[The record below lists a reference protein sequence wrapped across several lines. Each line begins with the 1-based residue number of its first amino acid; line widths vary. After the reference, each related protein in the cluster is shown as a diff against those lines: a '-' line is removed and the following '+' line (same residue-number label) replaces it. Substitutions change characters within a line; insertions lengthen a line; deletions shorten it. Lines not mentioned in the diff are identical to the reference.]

1 MKNSIFATEKKQLM
15 LDIHNLGVS
24 FGGEVLFENLSFRIG
39 QGDRIGL
46 IGKNGAGKSTLLKL
60 LAGKN
65 SPSVGGISLEK
76 NATIGYLPQEL
87 EVENH
92 RTVLE
97 ETFQAFPEI
106 LKNQS
111 RQDEVSR
118 LLNKRTDYE
127 SDDYQELI
135 QELSDLGGTFEVI
148 GGYQYKAQSE
158 KILAGLGFTSRD
170 FDQLTA
176 TFSGGWR
183 MRIELAKIL
192 LKSHDILL
200 LDEPTNHLDID
211 SIEWLEQFLMK
222 YKGSVV
228 LVSHDIMF
236 LDQVTNRTIEIVN
249 KRHFDLKKP
258 YTLFMSLRDEMRTQ
272 QQAAQK
278 NQEKQ
283 IQQTEKLIERFRA
296 KASKASMAQ
305 SLIKKLDKVERIE
318 IDAEETEAM
327 KLKFP
332 LALQP
337 GKMIFE
343 TKGLA
348 KSYGDKI
355 VLNDVE
361 LYIERGTKLAFV
373 GQNGQ
378 GKSTLAKL
386 LVSVI
391 KGSGNLRLGHNVKI
405 GYFAQN
411 QSETLEASKSVLEIV
426 QDAATVE
433 NRTRV
438 RDMLGAFLFKGD
450 AVEKKV
456 SVLSG
461 GERNRLALCK
471 LLLQPFNV
479 LVMDEPTNHLDI
491 QSKKILK
498 EALNHFEGTL
508 LMVSHDRDFLSGL
521 CHQVLEFKDG
531 KTKLYL
537 DDVNTYLENKK
548 LDSLKEL
555 EKTERKSNQTETGG
569 NDYTLQKKEKSLKN
583 KLSKL
588 EDQIATLEREIK
600 AIDLELEINYDQ
612 TISIPDF
619 FDHYQE
625 KKQRLSQNMENWEE
639 LVAKIESIRES

>member
-1 MKNSIFATEKKQLM
+1 M
-15 LDIHNLGVS
+15 LDINNLGVS

-39 QGDRIGL
+39 RGDRIGL

-65 SPSVGGISLEK
+65 SPSVGGMSLEK

-111 RQDEVSR
+111 RQDEVSK
-118 LLNKRTDYE
+118 LLNTRTDYE
-127 SDDYQELI
+127 TDDYKELI
-135 QELSDLGGTFEVI
+135 QELSDLGSAFEVM

-158 KILAGLGFTSRD
+158 KILAGLGFTPLD

-258 YTLFMSLRDEMRTQ
+258 YTLFMSLRYEMRAQ

-283 IQQTEKLIERFRA
+283 IQQTERLIERFRA

-332 LALQP
+332 VALQP

-348 KSYGDKI
+348 KSYGDKK
-355 VLNDVE
+355 VLNDVD

-531 KTKLYL
+531 KTRLFL

-548 LDSLKEL
+548 MDSLKEL
-555 EKTERKSNQTETGG
+555 EKTERKSKQPEKGV

-612 TISIPDF
+612 TISTPDF

-625 KKQRLSQNMENWEE
+625 KKKRLSQHMENWEE
-639 LVAKIESIRES
+639 LVAAIESIAKN

>member
-1 MKNSIFATEKKQLM
+1 M

-24 FGGEVLFENLSFRIG
+24 FGGEVLFQDLSFRIG
-39 QGDRIGL
+39 RGDRIGL

-60 LAGKN
+60 LAGEN
-65 SPSVGGISLEK
+65 SPTEGIMSLEK
-76 NATIGYLPQEL
+76 DISLGYLPQEL
-87 EVENH
+87 EVDNH

-111 RQDEVSR
+111 LQDEIGEQ
-118 LLNKRTDYE
+118 LNTRTDYE
-127 SDDYQELI
+127 SDAYQNLI
-135 QELSDLGGTFEVI
+135 QELSDLGSAFETL
-148 GGYQYKAQSE
+148 GGYQYKSQSE
-158 KILAGLGFTSRD
+158 KILAGLGFTTQD
-170 FDQLTA
+170 FDQLTD

-192 LKSHDILL
+192 LKSHDLLL

-258 YTLFMSLRDEMRTQ
+258 YTQFMNLRNEIRVQ
-272 QQAAQK
+272 QFAAQK

-283 IQQTEKLIERFRA
+283 IQNTERLIERFRA

-305 SLIKKLDKVERIE
+305 SLIKKLDKVERIT
-318 IDAEETEAM
+318 IDDEETETM
-327 KLKFP
+327 KVSFP
-332 LALQP
+332 VAVQP

-343 TKGLA
+343 TEGLA
-348 KSYGDKI
+348 KSYGTKK
-355 VLNDVE
+355 VLNDVD
-361 LYIERGTKLAFV
+361 LFIERGVKLAFV

-386 LVSVI
+386 LVSEI
-391 KGSGNLRLGHNVKI
+391 KGDGNIRWGHNVKI

-411 QSETLEASKSVLEIV
+411 QSETLAATKTVLEV
-426 QDAATVE
+426 AQDTATAE
-433 NRTRV
+433 NRTKV
-438 RDMLGAFLFKGD
+438 RDMLGAFLFRGD
-450 AVEKKV
+450 AVDKKV

-498 EALNHFEGTL
+498 QALSEFQGTL
-508 LMVSHDRDFLSGL
+508 ILVSHDRDFLTGL
-521 CHQVLEFKDG
+521 CQQVLEFKEG
-531 KTKLYL
+531 EIKLFL
-537 DDVNTYLENKK
+537 DDVDTYLENKK
-548 LDSLKEL
+548 MDSLKVL
-555 EKTERKSNQTETGG
+555 EKKQRTHKAVSPKGQDYALHKKSKG
-569 NDYTLQKKEKSLKN
+569 LKN
-583 KLSKL
+583 KLSKI
-588 EDQIATLEREIK
+588 EDQIATLEQEIK
-600 AIDLELEINYDQ
+600 SIDLELELNYDA
-612 TISIPDF
+612 TISTPNF
-619 FDHYQE
+619 FDQYQE
-625 KKQRLSQNMENWEE
+625 KKKRLSLYMQEWEKIVADLEN
-639 LVAKIESIRES
+639 LKLQ

>member
-1 MKNSIFATEKKQLM
+1 M

-24 FGGEVLFENLSFRIG
+24 FGGEVLFQDLSFRIG
-39 QGDRIGL
+39 RGDRIGL

-60 LAGKN
+60 LAGEN
-65 SPSVGGISLEK
+65 SPTEGIMSLEK
-76 NATIGYLPQEL
+76 DITLGYLPQEL
-87 EVENH
+87 EVDNH

-111 RQDEVSR
+111 LQDEIGEQ
-118 LLNKRTDYE
+118 LNTRTDYE
-127 SDDYQELI
+127 SDAYQNLI
-135 QELSDLGGTFEVI
+135 QELSDLGSAFETL
-148 GGYQYKAQSE
+148 GGYQYKSQSE
-158 KILAGLGFTSRD
+158 KILAGLGFTTQD
-170 FDQLTA
+170 FDQLTD

-192 LKSHDILL
+192 LKSHDLLL

-258 YTLFMSLRDEMRTQ
+258 YTQFMNLRNEMRVQ
-272 QQAAQK
+272 QFAAQK

-283 IQQTEKLIERFRA
+283 IQNTERLIERFRA

-305 SLIKKLDKVERIE
+305 SLIKKLDKVERIT
-318 IDAEETEAM
+318 IDDEETETM
-327 KLKFP
+327 KVSFP
-332 LALQP
+332 VAVQP

-343 TKGLA
+343 TEGLA
-348 KSYGDKI
+348 KSYGTKK
-355 VLNDVE
+355 VLNDVD
-361 LYIERGTKLAFV
+361 LFIERGVKLAFV

-386 LVSVI
+386 LVSEI
-391 KGSGNLRLGHNVKI
+391 KGDGNIRLGHNVKI

-411 QSETLEASKSVLEIV
+411 QSETLAATKTVLEV
-426 QDAATVE
+426 AQDAATAE
-433 NRTRV
+433 NRTKV
-438 RDMLGAFLFKGD
+438 RDMLGAFLFRGD
-450 AVEKKV
+450 AVDKKV

-498 EALNHFEGTL
+498 QALSEFQGTL
-508 LMVSHDRDFLSGL
+508 ILVSHDRDFLTGL
-521 CHQVLEFKDG
+521 CQQVLEFKEG
-531 KTKLYL
+531 EIKLFL
-537 DDVNTYLENKK
+537 DDVDTYLENKK
-548 LDSLKEL
+548 MDSLKVL
-555 EKTERKSNQTETGG
+555 EKKQRTHKAVSPKGQEYALHKKSKG
-569 NDYTLQKKEKSLKN
+569 LKN
-583 KLSKL
+583 KLSKI
-588 EDQIATLEREIK
+588 EDQIATLEQEIK
-600 AIDLELEINYDQ
+600 SIDLELELNYDA
-612 TISIPDF
+612 TISTPNF
-619 FDHYQE
+619 FDQYQE
-625 KKQRLSQNMENWEE
+625 KKKRLSLYMQEWEKIVADLENSK
-639 LVAKIESIRES
+639 LQ

>member
-1 MKNSIFATEKKQLM
+1 M
-15 LDIHNLGVS
+15 LDVQNLGVS

-39 QGDRIGL
+39 RGDRIGL
-46 IGKNGAGKSTLLKL
+46 IGKNGAGKSTFLKL
-60 LAGKN
+60 LAGEN
-65 SPSVGGISLEK
+65 IPSLGGMSLEK

-111 RQDEVSR
+111 RQQEVSE
-118 LLNKRTDYE
+118 LLNTRTDYE
-127 SDDYQELI
+127 SDEYQELI
-135 QELSDLGGTFEVI
+135 QELSDLGSAFEVL
-148 GGYQYKAQSE
+148 GGYQYKAQTE
-158 KILAGLGFTSRD
+158 KILAGLGFTTRD
-170 FDQLTA
+170 FDQLTS

-192 LKSHDILL
+192 LKSHDLLL

-258 YTLFMSLRDEMRTQ
+258 YTLFMSLREEMRIQ
-272 QQAAQK
+272 QQAAHK

-305 SLIKKLDKVERIE
+305 SLIKKLDKMERIE
-318 IDAEETEAM
+318 IDAEETEVM

-348 KSYGDKI
+348 KSYGDKK
-355 VLNDVE
+355 VLND
-361 LYIERGTKLAFV
+361 LDLFIERGTKLAFV

-391 KGSGNLRLGHNVKI
+391 QGTGNIRLGHNVKI

-411 QSETLEASKSVLEIV
+411 QSETLEASKTVLDIV
-426 QDAATVE
+426 QDAATAE

-438 RDMLGAFLFKGD
+438 RDMLGAFLFRGD

-498 EALNHFEGTL
+498 EALIHFEGTL
-508 LMVSHDRDFLSGL
+508 LMISHDRDFLSGL
-521 CHQVLEFKDG
+521 CHQVLEFKEG

-555 EKTERKSNQTETGG
+555 EKTERKSKQSDTGV

-612 TISIPDF
+612 TISTPDF
-619 FDHYQE
+619 FDRYQE
-625 KKQRLSQNMENWEE
+625 KKKRLSQHMENWEE
-639 LVAKIESIRES
+639 LVAAIESLGQS

>member
-1 MKNSIFATEKKQLM
+1 M
-15 LDIHNLGVS
+15 LDVQNLGVS

-39 QGDRIGL
+39 RGDRIGL
-46 IGKNGAGKSTLLKL
+46 IGKNGAGKSTFLKL
-60 LAGKN
+60 LAGEN
-65 SPSVGGISLEK
+65 SPSQGAMALEK
-76 NATIGYLPQEL
+76 NATLGYLPQEL

-97 ETFQAFPEI
+97 ETFQAFPE
-106 LKNQS
+106 LLENQN
-111 RQDEVSR
+111 RQDKLNE
-118 LLNKRTDYE
+118 LLNTRTDYE
-127 SDDYQELI
+127 SDAYQELI
-135 QELSDLGGTFEVI
+135 QELSDLGSEFEVL

-158 KILAGLGFTSRD
+158 KILAGLGFTTHD
-170 FDQLTA
+170 FNQPTA

-192 LKSHDILL
+192 LKSHDLLL

-211 SIEWLEQFLMK
+211 SIEWLEQFLMR

-228 LVSHDIMF
+228 LVSHDVMF

-258 YTLFMSLRDEMRTQ
+258 YTQFMKLREEMRIQ

-332 LALQP
+332 VALQP

-348 KSYGDKI
+348 KSYGEKK
-355 VLNDVE
+355 VLKEVN
-361 LYIERGTKLAFV
+361 LFIERGSKLAFV

-378 GKSTLAKL
+378 GKSTLAKI
-386 LVSVI
+386 LVSEI
-391 KGSGNLRLGHNVKI
+391 EATGDLRLGHNVKI

-411 QSETLEASKSVLEIV
+411 QSETLEAAKTVFEV
-426 QDAATVE
+426 VEDAATAE
-433 NRTRV
+433 NRSRV
-438 RDMLGAFLFKGD
+438 RDLLGAFLFKGD

-498 EALNHFEGTL
+498 EALVNFEGTL
-508 LMVSHDRDFLSGL
+508 LLVSHDRDFLSGL
-521 CHQVLEFKDG
+521 CHQVLEFKEG
-531 KTKLYL
+531 QTKLYL
-537 DDVNTYLENKK
+537 EDVNTYLENKK
-548 LDSLKEL
+548 IDSLKAL
-555 EKTERKSNQTETGG
+555 EKTEQKTKQALSKSN
-569 NDYTLQKKEKSLKN
+569 DYVLQKKEKSLKN

-588 EDQIATLEREIK
+588 ESKIGTLERKIK
-600 AIDLELEINYDQ
+600 SIDFELEINYDQ
-612 TISIPDF
+612 TISTPNF
-619 FDHYQE
+619 FDSYHE
-625 KKQRLSQNMENWEE
+625 KKKQLSQLMEQWEE
-639 LVAKIESIRES
+639 LVAQVEEINQK

>member
-1 MKNSIFATEKKQLM
+1 M
-15 LDIHNLGVS
+15 LDVQNLGVS

-39 QGDRIGL
+39 RGDRIGL

-65 SPSVGGISLEK
+65 SPSVGGMSIEK

-111 RQDEVSR
+111 RQDQVSD
-118 LLNKRTDYE
+118 LLNTRTDYE
-127 SDDYQELI
+127 TDNYHELI
-135 QELSDLGGTFEVI
+135 QELSDLGTEFEVM

-158 KILAGLGFTSRD
+158 KILAGLGFINSD
-170 FDQLTA
+170 FDQPTSN
-176 TFSGGWR
+176 FSGGWR

-192 LKSHDILL
+192 LKSHDLLL

-258 YTLFMSLRDEMRTQ
+258 YTLFMSLREEMRAQ

-283 IQQTEKLIERFRA
+283 IQKTEKLIERFRA

-327 KLKFP
+327 RLKFP
-332 LALQP
+332 VALQP

-348 KSYGDKI
+348 KSYGDKK
-355 VLNDVE
+355 VLSDID

-391 KGSGNLRLGHNVKI
+391 KGTGNLRLGHNVKI

-411 QSETLEASKSVLEIV
+411 QSETLDTSKTVLQIV
-426 QDAATVE
+426 QDAATSD
-433 NRTRV
+433 NRGKV
-438 RDMLGAFLFKGD
+438 RNMLGAFLFRGD
-450 AVEKKV
+450 SVEKKV

-471 LLLQPFNV
+471 LLLQPLNV

-498 EALNHFEGTL
+498 DALINFEGTL

-521 CHQVLEFKDG
+521 CHQVLEFKNG

-537 DDVNTYLENKK
+537 DDVNTYLVNKK
-548 LDSLKEL
+548 WDTLKEL
-555 EKTERKSNQTETGG
+555 EKTERKSKSLDVRR
-569 NDYTLQKKEKSLKN
+569 NDYTLKKKEKSLKN

-588 EDQIATLEREIK
+588 ENQISTLEKEIK
-600 AIDLELEINYDQ
+600 GIDLELEINYDQ

-619 FDHYQE
+619 FDQYQE
-625 KKQRLSQNMENWEE
+625 KKKRLSQHMENWDK
-639 LVAKIESIRES
+639 LVADIESITKN

>member
-1 MKNSIFATEKKQLM
+1 M
-15 LDIHNLGVS
+15 LDINNLGVS

-39 QGDRIGL
+39 RGDRIGL

-65 SPSVGGISLEK
+65 SPSIGGMSLEK

-111 RQDEVSR
+111 RQDEVSK
-118 LLNKRTDYE
+118 LLNTRTDYE
-127 SDDYQELI
+127 TDDYQELI
-135 QELSDLGGTFEVI
+135 QELSDLGSAFEVM

-158 KILAGLGFTSRD
+158 KILAGLGFTPLD

-258 YTLFMSLRDEMRTQ
+258 YTLFMSLRYEMRAQ

-332 LALQP
+332 VALQP

-348 KSYGDKI
+348 KSYGDKK
-355 VLNDVE
+355 VLNDVD

-531 KTKLYL
+531 KTRLFL

-548 LDSLKEL
+548 MESLKEL
-555 EKTERKSNQTETGG
+555 EKTERKSKQPEKGV

-612 TISIPDF
+612 TISTPDF

-625 KKQRLSQNMENWEE
+625 KKKRLSQHMENWEE
-639 LVAKIESIRES
+639 LVAAIESIAKN

>member
-1 MKNSIFATEKKQLM
+1 M
-15 LDIHNLGVS
+15 LDVQNLGVS

-39 QGDRIGL
+39 RGDRIGL
-46 IGKNGAGKSTLLKL
+46 IGKNGAGKSTFLKL
-60 LAGKN
+60 LAGQN
-65 SPSVGGISLEK
+65 TPSVGGMSLEK

-111 RQDEVSR
+111 RQQEVSE
-118 LLNKRTDYE
+118 LLNTRTDYE
-127 SDDYQELI
+127 SDEYQELI
-135 QELSDLGGTFEVI
+135 QELSDLGSAFEI
-148 GGYQYKAQSE
+148 LGGYKYKAQTE
-158 KILAGLGFTSRD
+158 KILAGLGFTACD
-170 FDQLTA
+170 FDQLTS

-192 LKSHDILL
+192 LKYHDLLL

-236 LDQVTNRTIEIVN
+236 LNQVTNRTIEIVN

-258 YTLFMSLRDEMRTQ
+258 YTLFMSLREEIRIQ
-272 QQAAQK
+272 QKAAHK

-332 LALQP
+332 VALQP

-348 KSYGDKI
+348 KSYGDKK
-355 VLNDVE
+355 VLNDLD
-361 LYIERGTKLAFV
+361 LYVERGTKLAFV

-391 KGSGNLRLGHNVKI
+391 QGTGNLRLGHNVKI

-411 QSETLEASKSVLEIV
+411 QSETLEASKTVFDIV
-426 QDAATVE
+426 QDAATAE

-491 QSKKILK
+491 QSKNILK
-498 EALNHFEGTL
+498 EALIHFEGTL
-508 LMVSHDRDFLSGL
+508 LMISHDRDFLSGL
-521 CHQVLEFKDG
+521 CNQVLEFKEG

-537 DDVNTYLENKK
+537 DDINTYLENKK
-548 LDSLKEL
+548 LDSLQEL
-555 EKTERKSNQTETGG
+555 EKTEQKSKHSETGV
-569 NDYTLQKKEKSLKN
+569 NDYTLQKKEKSLNN

-588 EDQIATLEREIK
+588 EDQIATLELEIK

-612 TISIPDF
+612 TISTPDF
-619 FDHYQE
+619 FNHYQE
-625 KKQRLSQNMENWEE
+625 KKKRLSQHMENWEE
-639 LVAKIESIRES
+639 LIAAIESLGQI

>member
-1 MKNSIFATEKKQLM
+1 M
-15 LDIHNLGVS
+15 LDVQNLGVS

-39 QGDRIGL
+39 RGDRIGL
-46 IGKNGAGKSTLLKL
+46 IGKNGAGKSTFLKL
-60 LAGKN
+60 LAGEN
-65 SPSVGGISLEK
+65 TPSLGGMSLEK
-76 NATIGYLPQEL
+76 NTTIGYLPQEL

-111 RQDEVSR
+111 RQKEVSE
-118 LLNKRTDYE
+118 LLNTRTDYE
-127 SDDYQELI
+127 SDEYQELI
-135 QELSDLGGTFEVI
+135 QELSDLGSAFEVL
-148 GGYQYKAQSE
+148 GGYQYKAQTE
-158 KILAGLGFTSRD
+158 KILAGLGFTTRD
-170 FDQLTA
+170 FDQLTS

-192 LKSHDILL
+192 LKSHDLLL

-258 YTLFMSLRDEMRTQ
+258 YTLFMSLREEMRIQ
-272 QQAAQK
+272 QQAAHK

-318 IDAEETEAM
+318 IDAEETEVM

-348 KSYGDKI
+348 KSYGDKK
-355 VLNDVE
+355 VLND
-361 LYIERGTKLAFV
+361 LDLFIERGTKLAFV

-391 KGSGNLRLGHNVKI
+391 QGTGNLRLGHNVKI

-411 QSETLEASKSVLEIV
+411 QSETLEASKTVLDIV
-426 QDAATVE
+426 QDAAIEE

-438 RDMLGAFLFKGD
+438 RDMLGAFLFRGD

-498 EALNHFEGTL
+498 EALIHFEGTL
-508 LMVSHDRDFLSGL
+508 LMISHDRDFLSGL
-521 CHQVLEFKDG
+521 CHQVLEFKEG

-555 EKTERKSNQTETGG
+555 EKTERKSKQSDTGV

-612 TISIPDF
+612 TISNPDF
-619 FDHYQE
+619 FDRYQE
-625 KKQRLSQNMENWEE
+625 KKKRLSQHMENWEE
-639 LVAKIESIRES
+639 LVAAIESLGQS

>member
-1 MKNSIFATEKKQLM
+1 M
-15 LDIHNLGVS
+15 LDINNLGVS
-24 FGGEVLFENLSFRIG
+24 FGGEVLFENISFRIG
-39 QGDRIGL
+39 RGDRIGL

-65 SPSVGGISLEK
+65 SPSVGGMSLEK

-111 RQDEVSR
+111 RQDEVSK
-118 LLNKRTDYE
+118 LLNTRTDYE
-127 SDDYQELI
+127 TDDYQELI
-135 QELSDLGGTFEVI
+135 QELSDLGSAFEVM

-158 KILAGLGFTSRD
+158 KILAGLGFTPLD

-258 YTLFMSLRDEMRTQ
+258 YTLFMSLRYEMRAQ

-305 SLIKKLDKVERIE
+305 SLIKKLEKVERIE

-332 LALQP
+332 VALQP

-348 KSYGDKI
+348 KSYGDKK
-355 VLNDVE
+355 VLNDVD
-361 LYIERGTKLAFV
+361 LYVERGTKLAFV

-531 KTKLYL
+531 KTRLFL

-548 LDSLKEL
+548 MDSLKEL
-555 EKTERKSNQTETGG
+555 EKTERKSKQPEKGV
-569 NDYTLQKKEKSLKN
+569 NDYSLQKKEKSLKN

-612 TISIPDF
+612 TISIPNF

-625 KKQRLSQNMENWEE
+625 MKKRLSQHMENWGE
-639 LVAKIESIRES
+639 LVAAIESIAKN

>member
-1 MKNSIFATEKKQLM
+1 M
-15 LDIHNLGVS
+15 LDINNLGVS

-39 QGDRIGL
+39 RGDRIGL

-65 SPSVGGISLEK
+65 SPSVGGMSLEK

-111 RQDEVSR
+111 RQDEVSK
-118 LLNKRTDYE
+118 LLNTRTDYE
-127 SDDYQELI
+127 TDDYQELI
-135 QELSDLGGTFEVI
+135 QELSDLGSAFEVM

-158 KILAGLGFTSRD
+158 KILAGLGFTPLD

-258 YTLFMSLRDEMRTQ
+258 YTLFMSLRYEMRAQ

-332 LALQP
+332 VALQP

-348 KSYGDKI
+348 KSYGDKK
-355 VLNDVE
+355 VLNDVD

-531 KTKLYL
+531 KTKLFL

-548 LDSLKEL
+548 MDSLKEL
-555 EKTERKSNQTETGG
+555 EKTERKSKQPEKGV
-569 NDYTLQKKEKSLKN
+569 NDYALQKKEKSLKN

-612 TISIPDF
+612 TISTPNF

-625 KKQRLSQNMENWEE
+625 KKKRLSQHMENWEE
-639 LVAKIESIRES
+639 LVAAIESIAKN

>member
-1 MKNSIFATEKKQLM
+1 M
-15 LDIHNLGVS
+15 LDINNLGVS

-39 QGDRIGL
+39 RGDRIGL

-65 SPSVGGISLEK
+65 SPSIGGMSLEK

-111 RQDEVSR
+111 RQDEVSK
-118 LLNKRTDYE
+118 LLNTRTDYE
-127 SDDYQELI
+127 TDDYQELI
-135 QELSDLGGTFEVI
+135 QELSDLGSAFEVM

-158 KILAGLGFTSRD
+158 KILAGLGFTPLD

-236 LDQVTNRTIEIVN
+236 LDRVTNRTIEIVN

-258 YTLFMSLRDEMRTQ
+258 YTLFMSLRYEMRAQ

-332 LALQP
+332 VALQP

-348 KSYGDKI
+348 KSYGDKK
-355 VLNDVE
+355 VLNDVD

-531 KTKLYL
+531 KTKLFL

-548 LDSLKEL
+548 MDSLKEL
-555 EKTERKSNQTETGG
+555 EKTERKSKQPEKGV

-612 TISIPDF
+612 TISTPDF

-625 KKQRLSQNMENWEE
+625 KKKRLSQHMENWEE
-639 LVAKIESIRES
+639 LVAAIESIAKN

>member
-1 MKNSIFATEKKQLM
+1 M
-15 LDIHNLGVS
+15 LDVHNLGVS

-39 QGDRIGL
+39 RGDRIGL

-318 IDAEETEAM
+318 IDAEETEVM

-348 KSYGDKI
+348 KSYGDKK
-355 VLNDVE
+355 VLNDVD

-426 QDAATVE
+426 QDAATAE
-433 NRTRV
+433 KRSRV

-555 EKTERKSNQTETGG
+555 EKTERKSKQLETGV

-612 TISIPDF
+612 TISTPDF

-625 KKQRLSQNMENWEE
+625 KKQRLSQHMENWEE

>member
-1 MKNSIFATEKKQLM
+1 M
-15 LDIHNLGVS
+15 LDINNLGVS

-39 QGDRIGL
+39 RGDRIGL

-65 SPSVGGISLEK
+65 SPSIGGMSLEK

-111 RQDEVSR
+111 RQDEVSK
-118 LLNKRTDYE
+118 LLNTRTDYE
-127 SDDYQELI
+127 TDDYQELI
-135 QELSDLGGTFEVI
+135 QELSDLGSAFEVM

-158 KILAGLGFTSRD
+158 KILAGLGFTPLD

-258 YTLFMSLRDEMRTQ
+258 YTLFMSLRYEMRAQ

-318 IDAEETEAM
+318 IDAEEAEVM

-332 LALQP
+332 VALQP

-348 KSYGDKI
+348 KSYGDKK
-355 VLNDVE
+355 VLNDVD

-531 KTKLYL
+531 KTRLFL

-548 LDSLKEL
+548 MDSLKEL
-555 EKTERKSNQTETGG
+555 EKTERKSKQPEKGV
-569 NDYTLQKKEKSLKN
+569 NDYALQKKEKSLKN

-612 TISIPDF
+612 TISTPNF

-625 KKQRLSQNMENWEE
+625 KKKRLSQHMENWEE
-639 LVAKIESIRES
+639 LVAAIESIAKN

>member
-1 MKNSIFATEKKQLM
+1 
-15 LDIHNLGVS
+15 
-24 FGGEVLFENLSFRIG
+24 VLFENLSFRIG
-39 QGDRIGL
+39 RGDRIGL
-46 IGKNGAGKSTLLKL
+46 IGKNGAGKSTFLKL
-60 LAGKN
+60 LAGEN
-65 SPSVGGISLEK
+65 SPSVGGMSLEK

-111 RQDEVSR
+111 RQDEISE
-118 LLNKRTDYE
+118 LLNTRTDYE
-127 SDDYQELI
+127 SDNYQELI
-135 QELSDLGGTFEVI
+135 QELSDLGSAFEVL

-158 KILAGLGFTSRD
+158 KILAGLGFTTRD
-170 FDQLTA
+170 FDQLTG
-176 TFSGGWR
+176 TLSGGWR

-192 LKSHDILL
+192 LKSHDLLL

-249 KRHFDLKKP
+249 KRHFDLKKS
-258 YTLFMSLRDEMRTQ
+258 YTLFMSLREEMRVQ

-332 LALQP
+332 VAVQP

-348 KSYGDKI
+348 KSYGDKK
-355 VLNDVE
+355 VLNHVD
-361 LYIERGTKLAFV
+361 LFIERGTKLAFV

-391 KGSGNLRLGHNVKI
+391 QGTGDLRLGHNVKI

-426 QDAATVE
+426 QDAATAE
-433 NRTRV
+433 NRTKV
-438 RDMLGAFLFKGD
+438 RDMLGAFLFRGD

-498 EALNHFEGTL
+498 EALIHFEGTL

-521 CHQVLEFKDG
+521 CHQVVEFKEG

-555 EKTERKSNQTETGG
+555 EKTERKSKPSDGG
-569 NDYTLQKKEKSLKN
+569 INDYTLQKKEKSLNN

-612 TISIPDF
+612 TISSPDF

-625 KKQRLSQNMENWEE
+625 KKKRLSQHMENWEE
-639 LVAKIESIRES
+639 LVASIESLGQS

>member
-1 MKNSIFATEKKQLM
+1 M
-15 LDIHNLGVS
+15 LDINNLGVS

-39 QGDRIGL
+39 RGDRIGL

-65 SPSVGGISLEK
+65 SPSVGGMSLEK

-111 RQDEVSR
+111 RQDEVSK
-118 LLNKRTDYE
+118 LLNTRTDYE
-127 SDDYQELI
+127 TDDYKELI
-135 QELSDLGGTFEVI
+135 QELSDLGSAFEVM

-158 KILAGLGFTSRD
+158 KILAGLGFTPLD

-258 YTLFMSLRDEMRTQ
+258 YTLFMSLRYEMRAQ

-332 LALQP
+332 VALQP

-348 KSYGDKI
+348 KSYGDKK
-355 VLNDVE
+355 VLNDVD

-531 KTKLYL
+531 KTRLFL

-548 LDSLKEL
+548 MDSLKEL
-555 EKTERKSNQTETGG
+555 EKTERKSKQPEKGV
-569 NDYTLQKKEKSLKN
+569 NDYALQKKEKSLKN

-612 TISIPDF
+612 TISTPNF

-625 KKQRLSQNMENWEE
+625 KKKRLSQHMENWEE
-639 LVAKIESIRES
+639 LVAAIESIAKN

>member
-1 MKNSIFATEKKQLM
+1 M
-15 LDIHNLGVS
+15 LDVKNLGVS
-24 FGGEVLFENLSFRIG
+24 FGGVVLFENLSFRIG
-39 QGDRIGL
+39 RGDRIGL
-46 IGKNGAGKSTLLKL
+46 IGKNGAGKSTFLKL
-60 LAGKN
+60 LAGEN
-65 SPSVGGISLEK
+65 SPSVGGMSLEK

-111 RQDEVSR
+111 RQDEISE
-118 LLNKRTDYE
+118 LLNTRTDYE
-127 SDDYQELI
+127 SDNYQELI
-135 QELSDLGGTFEVI
+135 QELSDLGSAFEVL

-158 KILAGLGFTSRD
+158 KILAGLGFTTRD
-170 FDQLTA
+170 FDQLTG
-176 TFSGGWR
+176 TLSGGWR

-192 LKSHDILL
+192 LKSHDLLL

-249 KRHFDLKKP
+249 KRHFDLKKS
-258 YTLFMSLRDEMRTQ
+258 YTLFMSLREEMRVQ
-272 QQAAQK
+272 QLAAQK

-332 LALQP
+332 VAVHP
-337 GKMIFE
+337 GKMIFQ

-348 KSYGDKI
+348 KSYGDKK
-355 VLNDVE
+355 VLNHVD
-361 LYIERGTKLAFV
+361 LFIERGTKLAFV

-391 KGSGNLRLGHNVKI
+391 QGTGDLRLGHNVKI

-426 QDAATVE
+426 QDAATAE
-433 NRTRV
+433 NRTKV
-438 RDMLGAFLFKGD
+438 RDMLGAFLFRGD

-498 EALNHFEGTL
+498 EALIHFEGTL

-521 CHQVLEFKDG
+521 CHQVLEFKEG

-555 EKTERKSNQTETGG
+555 EKKDRKSKPSDGG
-569 NDYTLQKKEKSLKN
+569 INDYTLQKKEKSQKN

-612 TISIPDF
+612 TISIPGF

-625 KKQRLSQNMENWEE
+625 KKKQLSQYMENWEE
-639 LVAKIESIRES
+639 LVASIESLGQS

>member
-1 MKNSIFATEKKQLM
+1 M
-15 LDIHNLGVS
+15 LDVQNLGVS

-39 QGDRIGL
+39 RGDRIGL

-65 SPSVGGISLEK
+65 SPSVGGMSIEK

-111 RQDEVSR
+111 RQDQVSD
-118 LLNKRTDYE
+118 LLNTRTDYE
-127 SDDYQELI
+127 TDNYHELI
-135 QELSDLGGTFEVI
+135 QELSDLGTEFEVM

-158 KILAGLGFTSRD
+158 KILAGLGFINSD
-170 FDQLTA
+170 FDQPTSN
-176 TFSGGWR
+176 FSGGWR

-192 LKSHDILL
+192 LKSHDLLL

-258 YTLFMSLRDEMRTQ
+258 YTLFMTLREEMRAQ

-327 KLKFP
+327 RLKFP
-332 LALQP
+332 VALQP

-348 KSYGDKI
+348 KSYGDKK
-355 VLNDVE
+355 VLSDID

-391 KGSGNLRLGHNVKI
+391 KGTGNLRLGHNVKI

-411 QSETLEASKSVLEIV
+411 QSETLDTSKTVLQIV
-426 QDAATVE
+426 QDAATSDY
-433 NRTRV
+433 RGKV
-438 RDMLGAFLFKGD
+438 RNMLGAFLFRGD
-450 AVEKKV
+450 SVEKKV

-471 LLLQPFNV
+471 LLLQPLNV

-498 EALNHFEGTL
+498 DALINFEGTL

-521 CHQVLEFKDG
+521 CHQVLEFKNG

-537 DDVNTYLENKK
+537 DDVNTYLVNKK
-548 LDSLKEL
+548 WDTLKEL
-555 EKTERKSNQTETGG
+555 EKTERKSKSLDVRR
-569 NDYTLQKKEKSLKN
+569 NDYTLKKKEKSLKN

-588 EDQIATLEREIK
+588 ENQISTLEKEIK
-600 AIDLELEINYDQ
+600 GIDLELEINYDQ

-619 FDHYQE
+619 FDQYQE
-625 KKQRLSQNMENWEE
+625 KKKRLSQHMENWDK
-639 LVAKIESIRES
+639 LVADIESITKN

>member
-1 MKNSIFATEKKQLM
+1 M
-15 LDIHNLGVS
+15 LDINNLGVS

-39 QGDRIGL
+39 RGDRIGL

-65 SPSVGGISLEK
+65 SPSVGGMSLEK

-111 RQDEVSR
+111 RQDEVSK
-118 LLNKRTDYE
+118 LLNTRTDYE
-127 SDDYQELI
+127 TDDYKELI
-135 QELSDLGGTFEVI
+135 QELSDLGSAFEVM

-158 KILAGLGFTSRD
+158 KILAGLGFTPLD

-258 YTLFMSLRDEMRTQ
+258 YTLFMSLRYEMRAQ

-332 LALQP
+332 VALQP

-348 KSYGDKI
+348 MSYGDKK
-355 VLNDVE
+355 VLNDVD

-531 KTKLYL
+531 KTKLFL

-548 LDSLKEL
+548 MDSLKEL
-555 EKTERKSNQTETGG
+555 EKTERKSKQPEKGV
-569 NDYTLQKKEKSLKN
+569 NDYALQKKEKSLKN

-612 TISIPDF
+612 TISTPNF

-625 KKQRLSQNMENWEE
+625 KKKRLSQHMENWEE
-639 LVAKIESIRES
+639 LVAAIESIAKN

>member
-1 MKNSIFATEKKQLM
+1 M
-15 LDIHNLGVS
+15 LDINNLGVS

-39 QGDRIGL
+39 RGDRIGL

-65 SPSVGGISLEK
+65 SPSIGGMSLEK

-111 RQDEVSR
+111 RQDEVSK
-118 LLNKRTDYE
+118 LLNTRTDYE
-127 SDDYQELI
+127 TDDYKELI
-135 QELSDLGGTFEVI
+135 QELSDLGSAFEVM

-158 KILAGLGFTSRD
+158 KILAGLGFTPLD

-258 YTLFMSLRDEMRTQ
+258 YTLFMSLRYEMRAQ

-318 IDAEETEAM
+318 IDAEEAEVM

-332 LALQP
+332 VALQP

-348 KSYGDKI
+348 KSYGDKK
-355 VLNDVE
+355 VLNDVD

-531 KTKLYL
+531 KTKLFL

-548 LDSLKEL
+548 MDSLKEL
-555 EKTERKSNQTETGG
+555 EKTERKSKQPEKGV

-612 TISIPDF
+612 TISTPDF

-625 KKQRLSQNMENWEE
+625 KKKRLSQHMENWEE
-639 LVAKIESIRES
+639 LVAAIESIARN

>member
-1 MKNSIFATEKKQLM
+1 M

-24 FGGEVLFENLSFRIG
+24 FGGEVLFQDLSFRIG
-39 QGDRIGL
+39 RGDRIGL

-60 LAGKN
+60 LAGEN
-65 SPSVGGISLEK
+65 SPTEGIMSLEK
-76 NATIGYLPQEL
+76 DISLGYLPQEL
-87 EVENH
+87 EVDNH

-106 LKNQS
+106 LKNQLL
-111 RQDEVSR
+111 QDEIGEQ
-118 LLNKRTDYE
+118 LNTRTDYE
-127 SDDYQELI
+127 SDAYQNLI
-135 QELSDLGGTFEVI
+135 QELSDLGSAFETL
-148 GGYQYKAQSE
+148 GGYQYKSQSE
-158 KILAGLGFTSRD
+158 KILAGLGFTTQD
-170 FDQLTA
+170 FDQLTD

-192 LKSHDILL
+192 LKSHDLLL

-258 YTLFMSLRDEMRTQ
+258 YTQFMNLRNEMRVQ
-272 QQAAQK
+272 QSAAQK

-283 IQQTEKLIERFRA
+283 IQNTERLIERFRA

-305 SLIKKLDKVERIE
+305 SLIKKLDKVERIT
-318 IDAEETEAM
+318 IDDEETETM
-327 KLKFP
+327 KVSFP
-332 LALQP
+332 VAVQP

-343 TKGLA
+343 TEGLA
-348 KSYGDKI
+348 KSYGTKK
-355 VLNDVE
+355 VLNDVD
-361 LYIERGTKLAFV
+361 LFIERGVKLAFV

-386 LVSVI
+386 LVSEI
-391 KGSGNLRLGHNVKI
+391 KGDGNIRWGHNVKI

-411 QSETLEASKSVLEIV
+411 QSETLAATKTVLEV
-426 QDAATVE
+426 AQDAATAE
-433 NRTRV
+433 NRTKV
-438 RDMLGAFLFKGD
+438 RDMLGAFLFRGD
-450 AVEKKV
+450 AVDKKV

-498 EALNHFEGTL
+498 QALSEFQGTL
-508 LMVSHDRDFLSGL
+508 ILVSHDRDFLTGL
-521 CHQVLEFKDG
+521 CQQVLEFKEG
-531 KTKLYL
+531 EIKLFL
-537 DDVNTYLENKK
+537 DDVDTYLENKK
-548 LDSLKEL
+548 MDSLKVL
-555 EKTERKSNQTETGG
+555 EKKQRTHKAVSPKGQDYALHKKSKG
-569 NDYTLQKKEKSLKN
+569 LKN
-583 KLSKL
+583 KLSKI
-588 EDQIATLEREIK
+588 EDQIATLEQEIK
-600 AIDLELEINYDQ
+600 SIDLELELNYDA
-612 TISIPDF
+612 TISTPNF
-619 FDHYQE
+619 FDQYQE
-625 KKQRLSQNMENWEE
+625 KKKRLSLSMQEWEKIVADLEN
-639 LVAKIESIRES
+639 LKLQ

>member
-1 MKNSIFATEKKQLM
+1 M
-15 LDIHNLGVS
+15 LDVQNLGVS
-24 FGGEVLFENLSFRIG
+24 FGGELLFENLSFRIG
-39 QGDRIGL
+39 RGDRIGL

-60 LAGKN
+60 LAGEN
-65 SPSVGGISLEK
+65 SPSLGGMSLEK
-76 NATIGYLPQEL
+76 NASIGYLPQEL

-111 RQDEVSR
+111 RQDEISE
-118 LLNKRTDYE
+118 LLNTRTDYE
-127 SDDYQELI
+127 SDNYQELI
-135 QELSDLGGTFEVI
+135 QELSDLGSAFEVL
-148 GGYQYKAQSE
+148 GGHQYKAQSE
-158 KILAGLGFTSRD
+158 KILAGLGFSSRD
-170 FDQLTA
+170 FDQLTG

-192 LKSHDILL
+192 LKSHDLLL

-258 YTLFMSLRDEMRTQ
+258 YTLFMSYREEMRVQ

-332 LALQP
+332 VAVQP

-348 KSYGDKI
+348 KSYGDKK
-355 VLNDVE
+355 VLNHVD
-361 LYIERGTKLAFV
+361 LFIERGTKLAFV

-391 KGSGNLRLGHNVKI
+391 QGTGDLRLGHNVKI

-426 QDAATVE
+426 QDAATAE
-433 NRTRV
+433 NRTKV
-438 RDMLGAFLFKGD
+438 RDMLGAFLFRGD

-498 EALNHFEGTL
+498 EALIHFEGTL

-537 DDVNTYLENKK
+537 DEVNTYLENKK

-555 EKTERKSNQTETGG
+555 EKTERKSKPSDGG
-569 NDYTLQKKEKSLKN
+569 INDYKLQKKEKSLKN
-583 KLSKL
+583 KLSRL

-612 TISIPDF
+612 TISSPDF

-625 KKQRLSQNMENWEE
+625 KKKRLSQHMENWED
-639 LVAKIESIRES
+639 LVASIESLGQS

>member
-1 MKNSIFATEKKQLM
+1 M
-15 LDIHNLGVS
+15 LDVQNLGVS

-39 QGDRIGL
+39 RGDRIGL
-46 IGKNGAGKSTLLKL
+46 IGKNGAGKSTFLKL
-60 LAGKN
+60 LAGEN
-65 SPSVGGISLEK
+65 TPSVGGMSLEK

-111 RQDEVSR
+111 RQQEVSE
-118 LLNKRTDYE
+118 LLNTRTDYE
-127 SDDYQELI
+127 SDEYQELI
-135 QELSDLGGTFEVI
+135 QELSDLGSAFEVL
-148 GGYQYKAQSE
+148 GGYQYKAQTE
-158 KILAGLGFTSRD
+158 KILAGLGFSTRD
-170 FDQLTA
+170 FDQLTS

-192 LKSHDILL
+192 LKSHDLLL

-258 YTLFMSLRDEMRTQ
+258 YTLFMRLREEMRIQ
-272 QQAAQK
+272 QQAAHK

-318 IDAEETEAM
+318 IDAEETEVM
-327 KLKFP
+327 KLMFP
-332 LALQP
+332 VALQP

-348 KSYGDKI
+348 KSYGDKK
-355 VLNDVE
+355 VLND
-361 LYIERGTKLAFV
+361 LDLFIERGTKLAFV

-391 KGSGNLRLGHNVKI
+391 QGTGNLRLGHNVKI

-411 QSETLEASKSVLEIV
+411 QSETLEASKTVLDIV
-426 QDAATVE
+426 QDAATAE

-438 RDMLGAFLFKGD
+438 RDMLGAFLFRGD

-498 EALNHFEGTL
+498 EALIYFEGTL
-508 LMVSHDRDFLSGL
+508 LMISHDRDFLSGL
-521 CHQVLEFKDG
+521 CHQVLEFKEG

-555 EKTERKSNQTETGG
+555 EKTERKSKQSDTGV
-569 NDYTLQKKEKSLKN
+569 NDYLLQKKEKSLKN

-612 TISIPDF
+612 TISTPDF

-625 KKQRLSQNMENWEE
+625 KKKRLSQHMENWEE
-639 LVAKIESIRES
+639 LVAAVESLGQS

>member
-1 MKNSIFATEKKQLM
+1 M
-15 LDIHNLGVS
+15 LDVQNLGVS

-39 QGDRIGL
+39 RGDRIGL
-46 IGKNGAGKSTLLKL
+46 IGKNGAGKSTFLKL
-60 LAGKN
+60 LAGEN
-65 SPSVGGISLEK
+65 SPSVGGMSLEK

-111 RQDEVSR
+111 RQDEISE
-118 LLNKRTDYE
+118 LLNTRTDYE
-127 SDDYQELI
+127 SDNYQELI
-135 QELSDLGGTFEVI
+135 QELSDLGSAFEVL

-158 KILAGLGFTSRD
+158 KILAGLGFTTRD
-170 FDQLTA
+170 FDQLTG

-192 LKSHDILL
+192 LKSHDLLL

-258 YTLFMSLRDEMRTQ
+258 YTLFMSLREEMRVQ

-332 LALQP
+332 VAVQP

-348 KSYGDKI
+348 KSYGDKK
-355 VLNDVE
+355 VLNHVD
-361 LYIERGTKLAFV
+361 LFIERGTKLAFV

-391 KGSGNLRLGHNVKI
+391 QGTGDLRLGHNVKI

-426 QDAATVE
+426 QDAATAE
-433 NRTRV
+433 NRTKV
-438 RDMLGAFLFKGD
+438 RDMLGAFLFRGD

-498 EALNHFEGTL
+498 EALIHFEGTL

-521 CHQVLEFKDG
+521 CHQVLEFKEG

-555 EKTERKSNQTETGG
+555 EKTERKSKPSDAGI

-612 TISIPDF
+612 TISSPDF

-625 KKQRLSQNMENWEE
+625 KKKRLSQHMENWEE
-639 LVAKIESIRES
+639 LVASIESLGQS

>member
-1 MKNSIFATEKKQLM
+1 M
-15 LDIHNLGVS
+15 LDINNLGVS

-39 QGDRIGL
+39 RGDRIGL

-65 SPSVGGISLEK
+65 SPSVGGMFLEK

-111 RQDEVSR
+111 RQDEVSK
-118 LLNKRTDYE
+118 LLNTRNDYE

-135 QELSDLGGTFEVI
+135 QELSDLGSAFEVM

-158 KILAGLGFTSRD
+158 KILAGLGFTPLD

-176 TFSGGWR
+176 TFSGGFR

-332 LALQP
+332 VALQP

-348 KSYGDKI
+348 KSYGDKK
-355 VLNDVE
+355 VLNDVD

-531 KTKLYL
+531 KTRLFL

-548 LDSLKEL
+548 MDSLKEL
-555 EKTERKSNQTETGG
+555 EKTERKSKQPEKGV

-612 TISIPDF
+612 TISTPDF

-625 KKQRLSQNMENWEE
+625 KKKRLSQHMENWEE
-639 LVAKIESIRES
+639 LVAAIESIARN

>member
-1 MKNSIFATEKKQLM
+1 M
-15 LDIHNLGVS
+15 LDINNLGVS

-39 QGDRIGL
+39 RGDRIGL

-65 SPSVGGISLEK
+65 SPSVGGMSLEK

-111 RQDEVSR
+111 RQDEVSK
-118 LLNKRTDYE
+118 LLNTRTDYE
-127 SDDYQELI
+127 TDDYQELI
-135 QELSDLGGTFEVI
+135 QELSDLGSAFEVM

-158 KILAGLGFTSRD
+158 KILAGLGFTPLD

-258 YTLFMSLRDEMRTQ
+258 YTLFMSLRYEMRAQ

-332 LALQP
+332 VALQP

-348 KSYGDKI
+348 MSYGDKK
-355 VLNDVE
+355 VLNDVD

-479 LVMDEPTNHLDI
+479 LVMDEPANHLDI

-531 KTKLYL
+531 KTKLFL

-548 LDSLKEL
+548 MDSLKEL
-555 EKTERKSNQTETGG
+555 EKTERKSKQPEKGV

-612 TISIPDF
+612 TISTPDF

-625 KKQRLSQNMENWEE
+625 KKKRLSQHMENWEE
-639 LVAKIESIRES
+639 LVAAIESIARN